1 MIRVLQLLTGT
12 APGGGPRQVFD
23 LVRHLPANEFSVS
36 VAGPRDQRFAADLR
50 ALGIE
55 LVEVAVDG
63 VRAFPMTL
71 RAVERIVRDT
81 RADLVHTHGKGAGLY
96 GRLAAW
102 LVGVP
107 AVHTFH
113 GIHYESYSRASQTL
127 YLALERWLAGL
138 THTVINVSE
147 TQQEE
152 ALALRVARPG
162 RCVVVVNGIDI
173 DELAARPAS
182 GKAALGLNADDHVLG
197 CVARFDPI
205 KRHEVL
211 LEALGRVV
219 KRRPNVVLLLAGEGP
234 EKARIDQHADRLKVR
249 VVNPGAI
256 AWQTNPYSSCDL
268 YVTAS
273 SKEGLP
279 LAPLEASSS
288 TERLGC
294 SCLQGMTR
302 RCRSPSS
309 RSWAI
314 PGGAGGWDRRDGS
327 ACGKSSRCNRWSRRR
342 RRCIERRQLPE
353 GLVVDREA
361 GRRNRAKAPE
371 TIEQIPQ
378 AAGAKLSGSFLFLQR
393 PLPGEACFAQLTD
406 GQVRAVAEQHRI
418 DGLGERS
425 AASRRCYNH

>member
-55 LVEVAVDG
+55 LVEVAVDD

-279 LAPLEASSS
+279 LAPLEAMASGLAVIATRVPGHQDVVIDGTTGLLVPPGDDAAMSVAIES
-288 TERLGC
+288 LLG
-294 SCLQGMTR
+294 
-302 RCRSPSS
+302 
-309 RSWAI
+309 
-314 PGGAGGWDRRDGS
+314 DS
-327 ACGKSSRCNRWSRRR
+327 ARRR
-342 RRCIERRQLPE
+342 RMGQ
-353 GLVVDREA
+353 A
-361 GRRNRAKAPE
+361 GRERVRKEFTVQSMVAKTAE
-371 TIEQIPQ
+371 VY
-378 AAGAKLSGSFLFLQR
+378 R
-393 PLPGEACFAQLTD
+393 
-406 GQVRAVAEQHRI
+406 VA
-418 DGLGERS
+418 
-425 AASRRCYNH
+425 AASRGASRRS

>member
-23 LVRHLPANEFSVS
+23 LVRHLPANEFNVS

-50 ALGIE
+50 ARGIE

-279 LAPLEASSS
+279 LAPLEAMASGLAVIATRVPGHQDVVIDGTTGLLVPPGDDAAMSVAIES
-288 TERLGC
+288 LLGD
-294 SCLQGMTR
+294 
-302 RCRSPSS
+302 
-309 RSWAI
+309 
-314 PGGAGGWDRRDGS
+314 PG
-327 ACGKSSRCNRWSRRR
+327 RRR
-342 RRCIERRQLPE
+342 RMGQ
-353 GLVVDREA
+353 A
-361 GRRNRAKAPE
+361 GRERVRKEFTVQSMVAKTAEVYRAA
-371 TIEQIPQ
+371 
-378 AAGAKLSGSFLFLQR
+378 
-393 PLPGEACFAQLTD
+393 
-406 GQVRAVAEQHRI
+406 
-418 DGLGERS
+418 
-425 AASRRCYNH
+425 AASRGASRRS

>member
-55 LVEVAVDG
+55 LVEVAVDD

-71 RAVERIVRDT
+71 RAVERIIRNT

-152 ALALRVARPG
+152 ALALRVARPD

-182 GKAALGLNADDHVLG
+182 GKAALGLNADDYVLG

-219 KRRPNVVLLLAGEGP
+219 KQRHNVVLLLAGEGP

-279 LAPLEASSS
+279 LAPLEAMASGLAVIATRVPGHQDVVIDGTTGLLVPPGDDAAMSVAIES
-288 TERLGC
+288 LLG
-294 SCLQGMTR
+294 
-302 RCRSPSS
+302 
-309 RSWAI
+309 
-314 PGGAGGWDRRDGS
+314 DS
-327 ACGKSSRCNRWSRRR
+327 ARRR
-342 RRCIERRQLPE
+342 RMGQ
-353 GLVVDREA
+353 A
-361 GRRNRAKAPE
+361 GRERVRKEFTVQSMVEKTAEVYRAA
-371 TIEQIPQ
+371 
-378 AAGAKLSGSFLFLQR
+378 
-393 PLPGEACFAQLTD
+393 
-406 GQVRAVAEQHRI
+406 
-418 DGLGERS
+418 
-425 AASRRCYNH
+425 AASRGASRRS

>member
-1 MIRVLQLLTGT
+1 MIRVLQLLTST

-23 LVRHLPANEFSVS
+23 LVRHLSTDEFSVS
-36 VAGPRDQRFAADLR
+36 VAGPWDQRFAADLR

-55 LVEVAVDG
+55 LVAVAVDS

-113 GIHYESYSRASQTL
+113 GIHYESYSRASQIL
-127 YLALERWLAGL
+127 YLALERWLAGV

-162 RCVVVVNGIDI
+162 RSVVVVNGIDI
-173 DELAARPAS
+173 DELAARPAG
-182 GKAALGLNADDHVLG
+182 GKAALGLSSDDQVLG

-234 EKARIDQHADRLKVR
+234 EKARIDRHADRLKVR
-249 VVNPGAI
+249 VVNPGAS

-279 LAPLEASSS
+279 LAPLEAMASGLAVIATKVPGHQDVVIDGTTGLLVPPGDDAAMSVAIES
-288 TERLGC
+288 LLGD
-294 SCLQGMTR
+294 
-302 RCRSPSS
+302 
-309 RSWAI
+309 
-314 PGGAGGWDRRDGS
+314 PG
-327 ACGKSSRCNRWSRRR
+327 RRR
-342 RRCIERRQLPE
+342 RM
-353 GLVVDREA
+353 GEA
-361 GRRNRAKAPE
+361 GRERVRTEFTVQSMVAKTAEVYRAA
-371 TIEQIPQ
+371 
-378 AAGAKLSGSFLFLQR
+378 
-393 PLPGEACFAQLTD
+393 
-406 GQVRAVAEQHRI
+406 
-418 DGLGERS
+418 
-425 AASRRCYNH
+425 AASRRA

>member
-1 MIRVLQLLTGT
+1 VIRVLQLLTGT

-23 LVRHLPANEFSVS
+23 LVRHLPANEFNVS

-50 ALGIE
+50 ARGIE

-279 LAPLEASSS
+279 LAPLEAMASGLAVIATRVPGHQDVVIDGTTGLLVPPGDDAAMSVAIES
-288 TERLGC
+288 LLGD
-294 SCLQGMTR
+294 
-302 RCRSPSS
+302 
-309 RSWAI
+309 
-314 PGGAGGWDRRDGS
+314 PG
-327 ACGKSSRCNRWSRRR
+327 RRR
-342 RRCIERRQLPE
+342 RMGQ
-353 GLVVDREA
+353 A
-361 GRRNRAKAPE
+361 GRERVRKEFTVQSMVAKTAEVYRAA
-371 TIEQIPQ
+371 
-378 AAGAKLSGSFLFLQR
+378 
-393 PLPGEACFAQLTD
+393 
-406 GQVRAVAEQHRI
+406 
-418 DGLGERS
+418 
-425 AASRRCYNH
+425 AASRGASRRS